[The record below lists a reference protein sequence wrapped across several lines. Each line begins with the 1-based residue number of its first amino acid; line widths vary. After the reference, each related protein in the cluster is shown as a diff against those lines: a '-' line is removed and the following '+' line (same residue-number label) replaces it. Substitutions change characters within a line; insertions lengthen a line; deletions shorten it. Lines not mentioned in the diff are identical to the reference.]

1 MVLRLIRILPVLML
15 AAGTG
20 AVLTLLAVIRC
31 DLDARGPGGAP
42 G

>member
-20 AVLTLLAVIRC
+20 AVLALMAAVTC
-31 DLDARGPGGAP
+31 DLDAHGPGGAR